1 MRVPLS
7 WLNEFVDLEG
17 IEAEEIAKVLTLRSV
32 ETSVSIWY
40 GDVEGVVFGT
50 VVNLTTHPKNE
61 ELKICEVKVG
71 ENKTV
76 QVITRDTS
84 LKEKNGVLVALPGA
98 RVSGKVIGE
107 REFWGVV
114 SQGMLLSG
122 SELGLE
128 DSSEGV
134 LKVEEDYPLGTSAK
148 RVLGFGEPVL
158 EVEITPNRGDL
169 LSILGIAREIA
180 TLFDRSMKQIEEYQ
194 LGDFGSLDIRVDD
207 SDCKRYRG
215 VVIEGIQVKDSPF
228 WLRKRL
234 WQCGIKSINNVVD
247 VTNYIMLE
255 RGQPLHAFDLDKI
268 EGGIVVRSARAGEG
282 INTLMG
288 VYKELT
294 ENNLIIADSKKPL
307 AIAGVIGGAESA
319 VNKNT
324 TKILLEGAHFDSYR
338 IRRSAKSLG
347 IQTESSYRFERNVDI
362 ESLKSHQNKAVEL
375 ILRVAGGKVSAV
387 RDVYPELYKPAKIFL
402 SFGKYKRYAGE
413 ELDREYAQKVLQKL
427 GFECYPSSCGLEVF
441 VPAFRSFDVKGEAD
455 LVEEI
460 LRVRN
465 YNSLKSEPLPIPSAP
480 KRASKLENTI
490 RTFLSSRG
498 FFEVLNFSY
507 GSLDLYLALGLEQPE
522 LEIVNP
528 LLKDERFLR
537 TSLVPSLIR
546 SYIHNQKNFIQ
557 QVSIFEL
564 GKVFFE
570 DREER
575 RLGILS
581 CGNHSLEEFRTLV
594 SDFLTYINVDHFSQK
609 SNYSFLHPNLQ
620 IDFMVEREKIG
631 FLGVLHPLIQEQLEI
646 KNSILISE
654 LYVEKLQPKKRN
666 YRSFSNY
673 PPVVRDLSLVM
684 DKDQPVDKLILYLRK
699 LEEVEDLSVFSVWT
713 NEEALGEG
721 KKSVSIRLF
730 LRSAKSM
737 SDEEANSIV
746 FKLVEGLKK
755 EFNVSLR

>member
-17 IEAEEIAKVLTLRSV
+17 IEPEEIARVLTLKSV
-32 ETSVSIWY
+32 ETSVSIWD

-50 VVNLTTHPKNE
+50 VISLTTHPKDE
-61 ELKICEVKVG
+61 GLRVCQVKVG
-71 ENKTV
+71 EDKTV
-76 QVITRDTS
+76 QVITRDRS
-84 LKEKNGVLVALPGA
+84 LEEKSGVLVALPGA

-128 DSSEGV
+128 DSSEGI
-134 LKVEEDYPLGTSAK
+134 LKIDEDYPLGTPAK

-180 TLFDRSMKQIEEYQ
+180 MLFDRSMKQIEEYQ
-194 LGDFGSLDIRVDD
+194 LEDFGSLDIRVEDT
-207 SDCKRYRG
+207 DCKRYRG
-215 VVIEGIQVKDSPF
+215 VVIEGTHIKDAPF

-288 VYKELT
+288 AYKQLT
-294 ENNLIIADSKKPL
+294 ENNLIIADSRKPL
-307 AIAGVIGGAESA
+307 AVAGVIGGAESA

-324 TKILLEGAHFDSYR
+324 TKILLEGAYFDPYR

-362 ESLKSHQNKAVEL
+362 DSLRSHQNRAVEL

-387 RDVYPELYKPAKIFL
+387 KDVYPEPYKPVKIFL
-402 SFGKYKRYAGE
+402 SFGKYKRYVGE
-413 ELDREYAQKVLQKL
+413 ELDGEYARKVLQKL

-460 LRVRN
+460 LRAKN
-465 YNSLKSEPLPIPSAP
+465 YNSLKSEPPPIPSAP
-480 KRASKLENTI
+480 KRVSRLENTI

-507 GSLDLYLALGLEQPE
+507 ESLNLYSALGLEQPK
-522 LEIVNP
+522 LEIINP

-537 TSLVPSLIR
+537 TSIVPSLIR

-570 DREER
+570 DNEER

-581 CGNHSLEEFRTLV
+581 CNNHSLEEFRALV

-620 IDFMVEREKIG
+620 IDFMVEGEKIG

-654 LYVEKLQPKKRN
+654 LYVEKLQPKRRN
-666 YRSFSNY
+666 YKSFSNY

-684 DKDQPVDKLILYLRK
+684 DKDQSVDKLILYIKK

-713 NEEALGEG
+713 NEEVLGEG

-737 SDEEANSIV
+737 SDEEANSVV
-746 FKLVEGLKK
+746 FNLVEGLKK